1 MITYSTMEKKITG
14 GVQLESLA
22 PVVLIQKYFT
32 LISLSQNVQMNVDL
46 PAIAVDTLRSGT
58 MYSWNIT
65 RLLKAN
71 MRS

>member
-1 MITYSTMEKKITG
+1 MITYFTMERKITG
-14 GVQLESLA
+14 GVRLESLV

-46 PAIAVDTLRSGT
+46 HAIAVDTSRSGT
-58 MYSWNIT
+58 MCSWNIT